1 MGKSFGV
8 YETVKRDIIAAG
20 FEDVQEHKFKLPV
33 GPWSS
38 DKKMKEIGLW
48 NLFFFL
54 KDIEGFTLY
63 LLCKFMGWTHTEV
76 QVWVAKIT
84 AALKDPR
91 THTYYK
97 AIVVYGRKPLLA
109 TE

>member
-1 MGKSFGV
+1 MEAAKRMGKPFGI
-8 YETVKRDIIAAG
+8 YETLKRDIIAAG
-20 FEDVQEHKFKLPV
+20 FEGVQEHKFKLPV

-63 LLCKFMGWTHTEV
+63 LLCKFMGV
-76 QVWVAKIT
+76 C
-84 AALKDPR
+84 LR
-91 THTYYK
+91 
-97 AIVVYGRKPLLA
+97 PLS
-109 TE
+109 